1 MLLSARTLPRFS
13 TRSSMGDQLA
23 LSRIE
28 ALAILAMSDMF
39 KGAGSLR
46 VRVRES
52 VESPYRQFARTR
64 IDLDSA
70 RTLGC

>member
-1 MLLSARTLPRFS
+1 
-13 TRSSMGDQLA
+13 MGDQLA

-46 VRVRES
+46 LRES
-52 VESPYRQFARTR
+52 VESPYRQFARTP
-64 IDLDSA
+64 IYVDSV
-70 RTLGC
+70 RTLGCSVG